1 MSGASH
7 NEAAMADYLDRYAP
21 RLERWMQLRTPR
33 WLRGAIDCRTA
44 ARAALSDC
52 LPPGGQCH
60 DVAEEVASVAR
71 ARAQVQDR
79 LAWAAC
85 RASEGLRCAGETE
98 RVLSADSMRATDVS
112 SSLLQRYDAA
122 LTHLRRADR
131 EAIILRLELGLPWTE
146 VVTLLEKTSAPAAKI
161 AVCRALVRLAR
172 EMAS

>member
-1 MSGASH
+1 
-7 NEAAMADYLDRYAP
+7 MADYLDRYAP

-44 ARAALSDC
+44 ARAALADC
-52 LPPGGQCH
+52 LPPGGRC
-60 DVAEEVASVAR
+60 DGVAEEVAFVAR

-79 LAWAAC
+79 LARAAC
-85 RASEGLRCAGETE
+85 RGSDSPRGATETNC
-98 RVLSADSMRATDVS
+98 VLGADSMRATNVS

-122 LTHLRRADR
+122 LTHLGRADR
-131 EAIILRLELGLPWTE
+131 EAIILRLELGLPWAE
-146 VVTLLEKTSAPAAKI
+146 VVTLLEKPSAPAAKM